1 MLRFRLL
8 VHDSD
13 ILKRRIPAR
22 QSPLVEEH
30 VEESLFEMRFGYRR
44 TRQPGFALT
53 VDQQRVEK
61 TAARIGVDLD
71 EMRAL
76 LVQVEIV
83 AEEHAEGGRPR
94 IIRVVIPAQA
104 GIQRAYRRCI
114 SSTTPPCGGIFD

>member
-13 ILKRRIPAR
+13 ILQRRIAAR
-22 QSPLVEEH
+22 QSPLVAEH
-30 VEESLFEMRFGYRR
+30 VEESLFEIRFGYRR

-53 VDQQRVEK
+53 VDQQRIEK

-83 AEEHAEGGRPR
+83 AEEDAKTIFWRRTGNVSPLSRWRE
-94 IIRVVIPAQA
+94 RVRERGVALPSRQ
-104 GIQRAYRRCI
+104 
-114 SSTTPPCGGIFD
+114 F